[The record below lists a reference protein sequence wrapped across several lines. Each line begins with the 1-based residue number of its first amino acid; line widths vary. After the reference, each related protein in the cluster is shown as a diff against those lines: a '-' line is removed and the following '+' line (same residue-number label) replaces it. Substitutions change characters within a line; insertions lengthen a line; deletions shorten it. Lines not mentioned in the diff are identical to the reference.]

1 VPGVDLINR
10 DQCRNGQPSLEVY
23 MAQFTA
29 TQRSSTING
38 SITNGS
44 FWPNGYLA
52 VTVSSVWESTS
63 ASLYAA
69 SWLTWTRYSL
79 LQAPPPTSEIRLC
92 IQGRE
97 RPTDDVLQVAWT
109 PAVLRWSRPLHTR
122 VYFIPLGPVA
132 YKPYRSPRPT
142 AGPVSIATCL
152 MALLPVDDLRGP
164 IYSAP
169 LRP

>member
-63 ASLYAA
+63 PSLYAA
-69 SWLTWTRYSL
+69 SWLTWTRYAL
-79 LQAPPPTSEIRLC
+79 LQAPPPNIRNSTLHSRSRTTYRRRAPGRLDPSGLKVVSTSTH
-92 IQGRE
+92 QG
-97 RPTDDVLQVAWT
+97 L
-109 PAVLRWSRPLHTR
+109 LHT
-122 VYFIPLGPVA
+122 
-132 YKPYRSPRPT
+132 
-142 AGPVSIATCL
+142 
-152 MALLPVDDLRGP
+152 
-164 IYSAP
+164 
-169 LRP
+169 LRPGCLQAL